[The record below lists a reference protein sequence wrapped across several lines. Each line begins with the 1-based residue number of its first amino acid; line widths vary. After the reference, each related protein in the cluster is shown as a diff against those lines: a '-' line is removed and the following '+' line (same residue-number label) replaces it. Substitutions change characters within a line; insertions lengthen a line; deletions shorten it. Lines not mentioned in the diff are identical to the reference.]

1 MRPCLA
7 IIALLLP
14 ALAWAQEPP
23 PKAPPV
29 DPRLAGPLLQALQAQ
44 VELQRAMMAAQHEDA
59 EAQKAT
65 LWQWFLAAKEG
76 KDAK

>member
-1 MRPCLA
+1 MRPALLA
-7 IIALLLP
+7 LCLLLP
-14 ALAWAQEPP
+14 AAAWAQEPP

-29 DPRLAGPLLQALQAQ
+29 DPRLAGPLMQALQAQ

-65 LWQWFLAAKEG
+65 LWQWFLAAKG
-76 KDAK
+76 AKDAK